1 MDMVGQPPRDREGY
15 PQVPANPVRQVVE
28 APVST
33 FSIDVDTA
41 AYSNIRSLLNRG
53 VAPPR
58 DSVRVEELLNY
69 FDYGYQGPRMGG
81 DPFAATVAV
90 VPSPWSS
97 AAVAR
102 Y

>member
-41 AYSNIRSLLNRG
+41 AYSNIRSYEPVVGSGLPLSSGCHLFLTVGVSCSLRG
-53 VAPPR
+53 RHWVVGC
-58 DSVRVEELLNY
+58 SNLRV
-69 FDYGYQGPRMGG
+69 
-81 DPFAATVAV
+81 
-90 VPSPWSS
+90 
-97 AAVAR
+97 
-102 Y
+102 